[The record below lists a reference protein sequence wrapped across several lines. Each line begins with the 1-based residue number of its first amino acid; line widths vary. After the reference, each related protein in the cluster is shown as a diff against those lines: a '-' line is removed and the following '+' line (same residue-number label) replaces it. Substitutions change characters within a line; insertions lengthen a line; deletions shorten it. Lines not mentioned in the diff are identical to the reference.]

1 MKITIHQ
8 PLYIFEIGQRANQE
22 DCLYPVGEKAT
33 SEDRLF
39 VLCDGMGGHE
49 HGEVASQTVCK
60 ALGNWFSDNMAP
72 SQPLTDNQLLAAI
85 EYAYNALDTKDNGG
99 IKKMGTTL
107 TLLYIH
113 RCGVTCAHIGDSRI
127 YHIRPQSSSP
137 SGRLGGAILYQ
148 SRDHS
153 LVFDLF
159 QSGEISHEEMA
170 TFPQKNIITRAMQ
183 PGMNNRARPDI
194 IHITDIRP
202 SDYFFLCSDGMLEN
216 MDNRAL
222 LKILSSDL
230 SDTEKCEQLVN
241 ISQASQDN
249 HSAWLISI
257 KDVMAEPGDET
268 LINEEPTSRY
278 NAVNIIK
285 TRQAEETKQKQ
296 AAIATY
302 NDDNDVVMVSTAS
315 RPKQPTRNKRLPKIL
330 IAALAICTIL
340 FLVLSLAWLNLCE
353 PRKLSKPKP
362 MMELIHSKKKP
373 RKADTVKVVTPSAQD
388 STMRFGVKRDSI
400 IKKDSTIKNAKDKA
414 ANKANL

>member
-22 DCLYPVGEKAT
+22 DSLYPAGEKAT

-60 ALGNWFSDNMAP
+60 ALGNWFSDNEVQA
-72 SQPLTDNQLLAAI
+72 QLLTDNQLLAAL

-113 RCGVTCAHIGDSRI
+113 ARGITAAHIGDSRI

-137 SGRLGGAILYQ
+137 SGRLGGAILYL

-183 PGMNNRARPDI
+183 PGMDNRARPDI

-202 SDYFFLCSDGMLEN
+202 GDYFYMCSDGMLEQMTN
-216 MDNRAL
+216 EELAAL
-222 LKILSSDL
+222 LSSDI
-230 SDTEKCEQLVN
+230 SDEEKRNQLIKATAN
-241 ISQASQDN
+241 NKDN
-249 HSAWLISI
+249 HSAWLIHVKYVI
-257 KDVMAEPGDET
+257 NEDGDDK
-268 LINEEPTSRY
+268 LVNEEPTSRC
-278 NAVNIIK
+278 NAINILPK
-285 TRQAEETKQKQ
+285 VATTTEE
-296 AAIATY
+296 
-302 NDDNDVVMVSTAS
+302 DDVVIVHKEEKAKS
-315 RPKQPTRNKRLPKIL
+315 
-330 IAALAICTIL
+330 
-340 FLVLSLAWLNLCE
+340 FLQRFKEVFKNY
-353 PRKLSKPKP
+353 
-362 MMELIHSKKKP
+362 KK
-373 RKADTVKVVTPSAQD
+373 
-388 STMRFGVKRDSI
+388 
-400 IKKDSTIKNAKDKA
+400 
-414 ANKANL
+414 

>member
-22 DCLYPVGEKAT
+22 DSLYPAGEKAT

-60 ALGNWFSDNMAP
+60 ALGNWFSDNEVQA
-72 SQPLTDNQLLAAI
+72 QLLTDNQLLAAI

-113 RCGVTCAHIGDSRI
+113 ARGITAAHIGDSRI

-183 PGMNNRARPDI
+183 PGEENRMRPDI
-194 IHITDIRP
+194 VHITDVQP
-202 SDYFFLCSDGMLEN
+202 GDYFYMCSDGMLEQMTN
-216 MDNRAL
+216 EELAAL
-222 LKILSSDL
+222 LSSDI
-230 SDTEKCEQLVN
+230 SDEEKRNQLIKATAN
-241 ISQASQDN
+241 NKDN
-249 HSAWLISI
+249 HSAWLIHVKYVI
-257 KDVMAEPGDET
+257 NEDGDDK
-268 LINEEPTSRY
+268 LVNEEPTSRC
-278 NAVNIIK
+278 NAINILPK
-285 TRQAEETKQKQ
+285 VATTTEE
-296 AAIATY
+296 
-302 NDDNDVVMVSTAS
+302 DDVVIVHKEEKAKSFLQ
-315 RPKQPTRNKRLPKIL
+315 RFKEVFKNNKK
-330 IAALAICTIL
+330 
-340 FLVLSLAWLNLCE
+340 
-353 PRKLSKPKP
+353 
-362 MMELIHSKKKP
+362 
-373 RKADTVKVVTPSAQD
+373 
-388 STMRFGVKRDSI
+388 
-400 IKKDSTIKNAKDKA
+400 
-414 ANKANL
+414 

>member
-22 DCLYPVGEKAT
+22 DSLYPAGEKAT

-72 SQPLTDNQLLAAI
+72 SQPLTDNQLLAAL

-113 RCGVTCAHIGDSRI
+113 ARGITAAHIGDSRI

-183 PGMNNRARPDI
+183 PGEENRMRPDI
-194 IHITDIRP
+194 VHITDVQP
-202 SDYFFLCSDGMLEN
+202 GDYFYMCSDGMLEQMTN
-216 MDNRAL
+216 EELVAL
-222 LKILSSDL
+222 LSSDI
-230 SDTEKCEQLVN
+230 SDEEKRSQLIKATAN
-241 ISQASQDN
+241 NKDN
-249 HSAWLISI
+249 HSAWLIHI
-257 KDVMAEPGDET
+257 KDVIYQLDIET
-268 LINEEPTSRY
+268 VRVFLILISLTFRIYINRLPSFF
-278 NAVNIIK
+278 NII
-285 TRQAEETKQKQ
+285 
-296 AAIATY
+296 
-302 NDDNDVVMVSTAS
+302 NGDV
-315 RPKQPTRNKRLPKIL
+315 
-330 IAALAICTIL
+330 
-340 FLVLSLAWLNLCE
+340 
-353 PRKLSKPKP
+353 
-362 MMELIHSKKKP
+362 
-373 RKADTVKVVTPSAQD
+373 
-388 STMRFGVKRDSI
+388 I
-400 IKKDSTIKNAKDKA
+400 I
-414 ANKANL
+414 

>member
-22 DCLYPVGEKAT
+22 DCLYPTGEKAT

-60 ALGNWFSDNMAP
+60 ALGNWFSDNEAQA
-72 SQPLTDNQLLAAI
+72 QPLTDNQLLAAL

-113 RCGVTCAHIGDSRI
+113 ARGITAAHIGDSRI

-137 SGRLGGAILYQ
+137 SGRLGGAILYL

-183 PGMNNRARPDI
+183 PGEENRMRPDI
-194 IHITDIRP
+194 VHITDVQP
-202 SDYFFLCSDGMLEN
+202 GDYFYMCSDGMLEQMTN
-216 MDNRAL
+216 EELAAL
-222 LKILSSDL
+222 LSSDI
-230 SDTEKCEQLVN
+230 SDEEKRSQLIKATAN
-241 ISQASQDN
+241 NKDN
-249 HSAWLISI
+249 HSAWLIHVKYVI
-257 KDVMAEPGDET
+257 NEDGDDK
-268 LINEEPTSRY
+268 LVNEEPTSRC
-278 NAVNIIK
+278 NAINILPK
-285 TRQAEETKQKQ
+285 VATTTEE
-296 AAIATY
+296 
-302 NDDNDVVMVSTAS
+302 DDVVIVHKEEKAKSFLQ
-315 RPKQPTRNKRLPKIL
+315 RFKEVFKNNKK
-330 IAALAICTIL
+330 
-340 FLVLSLAWLNLCE
+340 
-353 PRKLSKPKP
+353 
-362 MMELIHSKKKP
+362 
-373 RKADTVKVVTPSAQD
+373 
-388 STMRFGVKRDSI
+388 
-400 IKKDSTIKNAKDKA
+400 
-414 ANKANL
+414 

>member
-22 DCLYPVGEKAT
+22 DSLYPAGEKAT

-72 SQPLTDNQLLAAI
+72 SQPLTDNQLLAAL

-113 RCGVTCAHIGDSRI
+113 ARGITAAHIGDSRI

-183 PGMNNRARPDI
+183 PGEENRMRPDI
-194 IHITDIRP
+194 VHITDVQP
-202 SDYFFLCSDGMLEN
+202 GDYFYMCSDGMLEQMTN
-216 MDNRAL
+216 EELAAL
-222 LKILSSDL
+222 LSSDI
-230 SDTEKCEQLVN
+230 SDEEKRNQLIKATAN
-241 ISQASQDN
+241 NKDN
-249 HSAWLISI
+249 HSAWLIHVKYVI
-257 KDVMAEPGDET
+257 NEDGDDK
-268 LINEEPTSRY
+268 LVNEEPTSRC
-278 NAVNIIK
+278 NAINILPK
-285 TRQAEETKQKQ
+285 VATTTEE
-296 AAIATY
+296 
-302 NDDNDVVMVSTAS
+302 DDVVIVHKEEKAKS
-315 RPKQPTRNKRLPKIL
+315 
-330 IAALAICTIL
+330 
-340 FLVLSLAWLNLCE
+340 FLQRFKEVFKNY
-353 PRKLSKPKP
+353 
-362 MMELIHSKKKP
+362 KK
-373 RKADTVKVVTPSAQD
+373 
-388 STMRFGVKRDSI
+388 
-400 IKKDSTIKNAKDKA
+400 
-414 ANKANL
+414 

>member
-22 DCLYPVGEKAT
+22 DCLYPTGEKAT

-60 ALGNWFSDNMAP
+60 ALGNWFSDNEAQA
-72 SQPLTDNQLLAAI
+72 QPLTDNQLLAAL

-113 RCGVTCAHIGDSRI
+113 ARGITAAHIGDSRI

-183 PGMNNRARPDI
+183 PGEENRMRPDI
-194 IHITDIRP
+194 VHITDVQP
-202 SDYFFLCSDGMLEN
+202 GDYFYMCSDGMLEQMTN
-216 MDNRAL
+216 EELAAL
-222 LKILSSDL
+222 LSSDI
-230 SDTEKCEQLVN
+230 SDEEKRSQLIKATAN
-241 ISQASQDN
+241 NKDN
-249 HSAWLISI
+249 HSAWLIHVKYVI
-257 KDVMAEPGDET
+257 NEDGDDK
-268 LINEEPTSRY
+268 LVNEEPTSRC
-278 NAVNIIK
+278 NAINILPK
-285 TRQAEETKQKQ
+285 VATTTEE
-296 AAIATY
+296 
-302 NDDNDVVMVSTAS
+302 DDVVIVHKEEKAKSFLQ
-315 RPKQPTRNKRLPKIL
+315 RFKEVFKNNKK
-330 IAALAICTIL
+330 
-340 FLVLSLAWLNLCE
+340 
-353 PRKLSKPKP
+353 
-362 MMELIHSKKKP
+362 
-373 RKADTVKVVTPSAQD
+373 
-388 STMRFGVKRDSI
+388 
-400 IKKDSTIKNAKDKA
+400 
-414 ANKANL
+414 

>member
-22 DCLYPVGEKAT
+22 DSLYPVGEKAT

-72 SQPLTDNQLLAAI
+72 SQPLTDNQLLAAL

-183 PGMNNRARPDI
+183 PGEENRVQPG
-194 IHITDIRP
+194 
-202 SDYFFLCSDGMLEN
+202 DYFYMCSDGMLEQMTN
-216 MDNRAL
+216 EELVAL
-222 LKILSSDL
+222 LSSDI
-230 SDTEKCEQLVN
+230 SDEEKRSQLIKATAN
-241 ISQASQDN
+241 NKDN
-249 HSAWLISI
+249 HSAWLIHV
-257 KDVMAEPGDET
+257 KDVIKEDGDDK
-268 LINEEPTSRY
+268 LVNEEPTSRC
-278 NAVNIIK
+278 NAINII
-285 TRQAEETKQKQ
+285 
-296 AAIATY
+296 
-302 NDDNDVVMVSTAS
+302 
-315 RPKQPTRNKRLPKIL
+315 QPTNTKPDVQIADIDDDVKIVSSPPTPAKKRFPFIKAV
-330 IAALAICTIL
+330 IAGLLCVALLAVTTDLL
-340 FLVLSLAWLNLCE
+340 FKKNDKE
-353 PRKLSKPKP
+353 KLQRPQP
-362 MMELIHSKKKP
+362 MMKIPIQRHIL
-373 RKADTVKVVTPSAQD
+373 
-388 STMRFGVKRDSI
+388 
-400 IKKDSTIKNAKDKA
+400 KDSTKDTIITDSNKQRNNEPTGNQQPVNAPRGNDSPR
-414 ANKANL
+414 NLQNR

>member
-22 DCLYPVGEKAT
+22 DSLYPAGEKAT

-72 SQPLTDNQLLAAI
+72 SQPLTDNQLLAAL

-183 PGMNNRARPDI
+183 PGMDNRARPDI

-202 SDYFFLCSDGMLEN
+202 GDYFYMCSDGMLE
-216 MDNRAL
+216 R
-222 LKILSSDL
+222 S
-230 SDTEKCEQLVN
+230 QLIKATAN
-241 ISQASQDN
+241 NKDN
-249 HSAWLISI
+249 HSAWLIHI
-257 KDVMAEPGDET
+257 KDVINEDGDDK
-268 LINEEPTSRY
+268 LVNEEPTSRC
-278 NAVNIIK
+278 NAINILPK
-285 TRQAEETKQKQ
+285 VATTTEE
-296 AAIATY
+296 
-302 NDDNDVVMVSTAS
+302 DDVVIVHKEEKAKSFLQ
-315 RPKQPTRNKRLPKIL
+315 RFKEVFKNNKK
-330 IAALAICTIL
+330 
-340 FLVLSLAWLNLCE
+340 
-353 PRKLSKPKP
+353 
-362 MMELIHSKKKP
+362 
-373 RKADTVKVVTPSAQD
+373 
-388 STMRFGVKRDSI
+388 
-400 IKKDSTIKNAKDKA
+400 
-414 ANKANL
+414 

>member
-22 DCLYPVGEKAT
+22 DSLYPTGEKAT

-60 ALGNWFSDNMAP
+60 ALGNWFSDNETP

-85 EYAYNALDTKDNGG
+85 EYAYNALDTKDNGN

-113 RCGVTCAHIGDSRI
+113 ARGITAAHIGDSRI

-183 PGMNNRARPDI
+183 PGEENRMRPDI
-194 IHITDIRP
+194 VHITDVQP
-202 SDYFFLCSDGMLEN
+202 GDYFYMCSDGMLEQMTN
-216 MDNRAL
+216 EELAAL
-222 LKILSSDL
+222 LSSDI
-230 SDTEKCEQLVN
+230 SDEEKRNQLIKATAN
-241 ISQASQDN
+241 NKDN
-249 HSAWLISI
+249 HSAWLIHVKYVI
-257 KDVMAEPGDET
+257 NEDGDDK
-268 LINEEPTSRY
+268 LVNEEPTSRC

-296 AAIATY
+296 AIIANY

-340 FLVLSLAWLNLCE
+340 FLVLSLAWLNRCE

-362 MMELIHSKKKP
+362 MMELMHSRKKL
-373 RKADTVKVVTPSAQD
+373 RKADTVKAVTPSAQD
-388 STMRFGVKRDSI
+388 STMRNRLKR
-400 IKKDSTIKNAKDKA
+400 DSTIKNVKDKA
-414 ANKANL
+414 ENS

>member
-1 MKITIHQ
+1 MKIAIHQ

-22 DCLYPVGEKAT
+22 DCLYPAGEKAT

-72 SQPLTDNQLLAAI
+72 SQPLTDNQLLAAL

-113 RCGVTCAHIGDSRI
+113 ARGITAAHIGDSRI

-183 PGMNNRARPDI
+183 PGEENRMRPDI
-194 IHITDIRP
+194 VHITDVQP
-202 SDYFFLCSDGMLEN
+202 GDYFYMCSDGMLEQMTN
-216 MDNRAL
+216 EELAAL
-222 LKILSSDL
+222 LSSDI
-230 SDTEKCEQLVN
+230 SDEEKRNQLIKATAN
-241 ISQASQDN
+241 NKDN
-249 HSAWLISI
+249 HSAWLIHV
-257 KDVMAEPGDET
+257 KYVTNEDGDDK
-268 LINEEPTSRY
+268 LVNEEPTSRC
-278 NAVNIIK
+278 NAINILPK
-285 TRQAEETKQKQ
+285 VATTTEE
-296 AAIATY
+296 
-302 NDDNDVVMVSTAS
+302 DDVVIVHKEEKAKSFLQ
-315 RPKQPTRNKRLPKIL
+315 RFKEVFKNNKK
-330 IAALAICTIL
+330 
-340 FLVLSLAWLNLCE
+340 
-353 PRKLSKPKP
+353 
-362 MMELIHSKKKP
+362 
-373 RKADTVKVVTPSAQD
+373 
-388 STMRFGVKRDSI
+388 
-400 IKKDSTIKNAKDKA
+400 
-414 ANKANL
+414 

>member
-22 DCLYPVGEKAT
+22 DSLYPTGEKAT

-72 SQPLTDNQLLAAI
+72 SQPLTDNQLLDAI

-113 RCGVTCAHIGDSRI
+113 ARGITAAHIGDSRI

-183 PGMNNRARPDI
+183 PGEENRMRPDI
-194 IHITDIRP
+194 VHITDVQP
-202 SDYFFLCSDGMLEN
+202 GDYFYMCSDGMLEQMTN
-216 MDNRAL
+216 EELAAL
-222 LKILSSDL
+222 LSSDI
-230 SDTEKCEQLVN
+230 SDEEKRNQLIKATAN
-241 ISQASQDN
+241 NKDN
-249 HSAWLISI
+249 HSAWLIHVKYVI
-257 KDVMAEPGDET
+257 NEDGDDK
-268 LINEEPTSRY
+268 LVNEEPTSRC
-278 NAVNIIK
+278 NAINILPK
-285 TRQAEETKQKQ
+285 VATTTEE
-296 AAIATY
+296 
-302 NDDNDVVMVSTAS
+302 DDVVIVHKEEKAKSFLQ
-315 RPKQPTRNKRLPKIL
+315 RFKEVFKNNKK
-330 IAALAICTIL
+330 
-340 FLVLSLAWLNLCE
+340 
-353 PRKLSKPKP
+353 
-362 MMELIHSKKKP
+362 
-373 RKADTVKVVTPSAQD
+373 
-388 STMRFGVKRDSI
+388 
-400 IKKDSTIKNAKDKA
+400 
-414 ANKANL
+414 

>member
-22 DCLYPVGEKAT
+22 DSLYPAGEKAT

-113 RCGVTCAHIGDSRI
+113 ARGITAAHIGDSRI

-153 LVFDLF
+153 LVFDLY
-159 QSGEISHEEMA
+159 QAGEITYEEIA

-183 PGMNNRARPDI
+183 PGEENRMRPDI
-194 IHITDIRP
+194 VHITDVQP
-202 SDYFFLCSDGMLEN
+202 GDYFYMCSDGMLEQMTN
-216 MDNRAL
+216 EELAAF
-222 LKILSSDL
+222 LSSDI
-230 SDTEKCEQLVN
+230 SDEEKRSQLIKATAN
-241 ISQASQDN
+241 NKDN
-249 HSAWLISI
+249 HSAWLIHI
-257 KDVMAEPGDET
+257 KDVINEYGDDK
-268 LINEEPTSRY
+268 LVNEEPTSRC
-278 NAVNIIK
+278 NAINILPK
-285 TRQAEETKQKQ
+285 VATTTEE
-296 AAIATY
+296 
-302 NDDNDVVMVSTAS
+302 DDVVIVHKEEKAKSFLQ
-315 RPKQPTRNKRLPKIL
+315 RFKEVFKNNKK
-330 IAALAICTIL
+330 
-340 FLVLSLAWLNLCE
+340 
-353 PRKLSKPKP
+353 
-362 MMELIHSKKKP
+362 
-373 RKADTVKVVTPSAQD
+373 
-388 STMRFGVKRDSI
+388 
-400 IKKDSTIKNAKDKA
+400 
-414 ANKANL
+414 